1 VCIFEP
7 IGNPNGIE
15 IGSDAASEL
24 EESLTN
30 FLLSPNSR
38 NSKTPARNTH
48 ITEIHTLYSK
58 MVNVILPKEILQ

>member
-1 VCIFEP
+1 MIKYDHFLTNAKVCIFEP

-24 EESLTN
+24 EESMTN

-38 NSKTPARNTH
+38 SSKTPVR
-48 ITEIHTLYSK
+48 K
-58 MVNVILPKEILQ
+58 